1 MLINKYLVE
10 LIVLLHSMLYFAII
24 IVIVI
29 SFTLYQRRR
38 KKMLTQVI
46 LTDVQK
52 ILLAK
57 NIDYYNQLSD
67 LDKAYFED
75 KVEQFLDDVRIEG
88 VGLLVTDLD
97 RLMVASSA
105 VIPIFRFKDWRYRN
119 ITNVLL
125 YPDTFDEDYQYEATE
140 GRNIMGMVGTGYMN
154 GQMILS
160 RNALIKGF
168 SKNPGMENTAIHEF
182 VHLIDKADGA
192 TDGIPEGF
200 LPFEY
205 IKPWVRMMHQEIHK
219 IEAGHSDIN
228 PYATTNEAEF
238 FAVVSEYFFEKP
250 DQFQTK
256 HPELYDMLSR
266 IFGQDPAKG

>member
-1 MLINKYLVE
+1 
-10 LIVLLHSMLYFAII
+10 MLYFAII
-24 IVIVI
+24 IAIII
-29 SFTLYQRRR
+29 SFTFYRRR
-38 KKMLTQVI
+38 RRRMLTRVI
-46 LTDVQK
+46 LTNVQK
-52 ILLAK
+52 LLLTK
-57 NIDYYNQLSD
+57 NIDYYNQLSA

-88 VGLLVTDLD
+88 VGLQVTDLD

-160 RNALIKGF
+160 RSALIKGF
-168 SKNPGMENTAIHEF
+168 SKNAGMENTAIHEF

-192 TDGIPEGF
+192 TDGVPEGF